1 MNCTTELLR
10 KTLVGVFFFSL
21 NLVLDG
27 LLAFIDMIYSI
38 YEEKDTA

>member
-10 KTLVGVFFFSL
+10 KTPVGAFFSL

-27 LLAFIDMIYSI
+27 LLGFIDMIYSN